1 MALTTRMDVTLAGMM
16 AMMMV
21 KMMVMMKMTMMKM
34 MIMKDENE
42 VDDDKLMMTGYSLT
56 TWPGW
61 A

>member
-1 MALTTRMDVTLAGMM
+1 MDVTLAGMM

-34 MIMKDENE
+34 MIMKKDENE